1 MAEQDINT
9 CCVEGRSPASLCS
22 RFTIWELG
30 QLLWGGALGS
40 LRDLALHARAR
51 AARDPG
57 ARCAGQAGRARRV
70 LVYLI
75 YLVGLVCLVEP
86 PLRASR
92 RKVKA
97 KVEVE
102 GERGDGSD

>member
-51 AARDPG
+51 APG
-57 ARCAGQAGRARRV
+57 TVTRRV
-70 LVYLI
+70 A
-75 YLVGLVCLVEP
+75 GLSGWSGLFR
-86 PLRASR
+86 LSGYSR
-92 RKVKA
+92 FFRYRTKETKET
-97 KVEVE
+97 KETK
-102 GERGDGSD
+102 